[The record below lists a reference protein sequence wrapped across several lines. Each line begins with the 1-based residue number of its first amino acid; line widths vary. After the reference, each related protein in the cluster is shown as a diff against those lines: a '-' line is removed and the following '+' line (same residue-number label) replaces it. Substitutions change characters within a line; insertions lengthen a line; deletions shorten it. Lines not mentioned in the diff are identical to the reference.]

1 MEQIELFSIE
11 SPCRGVCENSH
22 KGYCKGCL
30 RSREERFH
38 WHEMSEVQ
46 KRHVIQLCRSRWQRI
61 LKARQDRLSE
71 QEHVVDKE
79 LPYGM
84 QKEDLPD
91 LFSTPVSDCS
101 PA

>member
-1 MEQIELFSIE
+1 
-11 SPCRGVCENSH
+11 
-22 KGYCKGCL
+22 
-30 RSREERFH
+30 
-38 WHEMSEVQ
+38 
-46 KRHVIQLCRSRWQRI
+46 
-61 LKARQDRLSE
+61 LSE
-71 QEHVVDKE
+71 QEHVADKE